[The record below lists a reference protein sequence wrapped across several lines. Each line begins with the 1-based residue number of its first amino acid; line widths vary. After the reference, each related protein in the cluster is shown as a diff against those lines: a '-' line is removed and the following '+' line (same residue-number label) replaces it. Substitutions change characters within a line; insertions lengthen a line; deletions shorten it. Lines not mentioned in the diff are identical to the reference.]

1 MIRHQ
6 LGRILVIIL
15 ATALII
21 IGVWWGLRENRPTLS
36 PPTMQTVSLYFGEPN
51 SELLVVETRD
61 MEEPVSV
68 AEVVAALCA
77 GPLNPKYVAVI
88 PPNCRLLAV
97 EVEQGV
103 ATVSFSRELVEDHPG
118 GSSAELQTVFSIV
131 NTLTSLP
138 GIRQVV
144 LLVEG
149 MPVDTLT
156 GHVDLSQ
163 PLEFA
168 AEMVSPGN

>member
-77 GPLNPKYVAVI
+77 GPSTQSMLRSSTELSALG
-88 PPNCRLLAV
+88 CR
-97 EVEQGV
+97 
-103 ATVSFSRELVEDHPG
+103 SRTR
-118 GSSAELQTVFSIV
+118 GSH
-131 NTLTSLP
+131 
-138 GIRQVV
+138 RQ
-144 LLVEG
+144 
-149 MPVDTLT
+149 
-156 GHVDLSQ
+156 
-163 PLEFA
+163 F
-168 AEMVSPGN
+168 